1 MEESMARLRDVHRVF
16 EAIPSSILYF
26 YNVEDST
33 LMTPQCAVPLPI
45 NYPPSAPVE
54 IDANKVGNHL
64 LGVATRV
71 NCGSQW

>member
-1 MEESMARLRDVHRVF
+1 MARFRDVHRVF
-16 EAIPSSILYF
+16 GANPSILYS
-26 YNVEDST
+26 YKMEDST

-45 NYPPSAPVE
+45 KCPPSAPVE
-54 IDANKVGNHL
+54 IYANKVGNNL